1 MALDD
6 KGLGG
11 LDTVPTPETELTF
24 GDISFTLDSYN
35 SLAGFLRDELTRSL
49 SETESYRN
57 SISMWRMFV
66 DPSETSKS
74 FPWPGS
80 SSVFVPIPRII
91 LDAVKSAVKQQILRQ
106 KRLFIAEIT
115 DPEVA
120 GVEEGQEF
128 EVQEAFA
135 EFLHKKAR
143 DRNGLDLERVL
154 DEWLEE
160 IFLTGI
166 GALKLVVENDV
177 RQVKV
182 RGGETVELSFRL
194 GPRLMSVPTD
204 TWVWPAGP
212 WRSVQEMPW
221 CGNWVEMTPAA
232 LAVRAREP
240 YNYKNTARVSRGSA
254 TIEKSVGTSQR
265 EEATRQ
271 FSMSPMV
278 KLFEIALLWD
288 KDSDG
293 VFHDFLVTYELK
305 SSTIMRVIY
314 NPAGDGLK
322 NYEVEVGSPRSG
334 TIMGRGIIE
343 PIVQPVRGINTAV
356 NQTFDAQTLAN
367 APSLLY
373 PEDSQAA
380 KILAEGFSPGLPLPY
395 KESKDELGILKF
407 PEPSAN
413 SFQMVNFF
421 MSIVQRLTRTGPG
434 QLGDISTGRRTPAS
448 LGLSIQQ
455 AGDTLTDEVIDRI
468 RDTSGRVAERM
479 MFLWH
484 EDDPDVFERTVGSE
498 RGNLIRNV
506 IQKAKDENRS
516 VLGGIRVKL
525 FASSATKNVETER
538 QNAIAVSQLTF
549 TWYKQAIEL
558 VQLFFTPGAPSAA
571 QEVLLDVIKS
581 SQEQLRRV
589 VELSNMPD
597 AARIVPDLAA
607 RLEPLIQSSQTA
619 PPSPTG
625 GEPPPPGSPPTGGSP
640 IDVLQALTGGE
651 GLSGGTPQ
659 GGAQDLGFGG

>member
-1 MALDD
+1 
-6 KGLGG
+6 
-11 LDTVPTPETELTF
+11 
-24 GDISFTLDSYN
+24 
-35 SLAGFLRDELTRSL
+35 
-49 SETESYRN
+49 
-57 SISMWRMFV
+57 
-66 DPSETSKS
+66 
-74 FPWPGS
+74 
-80 SSVFVPIPRII
+80 
-91 LDAVKSAVKQQILRQ
+91 
-106 KRLFIAEIT
+106 
-115 DPEVA
+115 
-120 GVEEGQEF
+120 
-128 EVQEAFA
+128 
-135 EFLHKKAR
+135 
-143 DRNGLDLERVL
+143 
-154 DEWLEE
+154 
-160 IFLTGI
+160 
-166 GALKLVVENDV
+166 
-177 RQVKV
+177 
-182 RGGETVELSFRL
+182 
-194 GPRLMSVPTD
+194 
-204 TWVWPAGP
+204 
-212 WRSVQEMPW
+212 MPW
-221 CGNWVEMTPAA
+221 VGNWVELTPSA
-232 LAVRAREP
+232 LNVRSQEP
-240 YNYKNTARVSRGSA
+240 FNYKNVHRVARGSA
-254 TIEKSVGTSQR
+254 SIEKSVGTQQR
-265 EEATRQ
+265 EEATKQ
-271 FSMSPMV
+271 FAISPMV
-278 KLFEIALLWD
+278 KVFEIAILWD
-288 KDSDG
+288 KDNDG
-293 VFHDFLVTYELK
+293 KFHDFLVSYDLK
-305 SSTIMRVIY
+305 SNTLMRVIY

-334 TIMGRGIIE
+334 TVFGRGIIE

-380 KILAEGFSPGLPLPY
+380 KILAEGFAPGLPLPY

-407 PEPSAN
+407 PEPSSN

-455 AGDTLTDEVIDRI
+455 AGDTLTDEVIDRL
-468 RDTSGRVAERM
+468 RDTVGHVSERM

-484 EDDPDVFERTVGSE
+484 EDDPEIFERTIGDKGV
-498 RGNLIRNV
+498 LIRNV
-506 IQKAKDENRS
+506 IEKAKAENLS
-516 VLGGIRVKL
+516 VLTGLRVKL
-525 FASSATKNVETER
+525 FASSATKNIETER

-607 RLEPLIQSSQTA
+607 RLEPLIQQASAS
-619 PPSPTG
+619 PSPTG

-640 IDVLQALTGGE
+640 IDVLTALTGGE